1 MQNHNG
7 TESPAWHALSPQ
19 QVLQALDSTPHG
31 LSQKE
36 AEQRRRRYGPNR
48 LPSPPR
54 PAGWR
59 RFLAQFDNLL
69 IYILL
74 AAAVITATL
83 GYWVDTAAILGVVFI
98 NAVIGFIQEGKA
110 EDALDAI
117 RRLLTPKAVVR
128 RDGRLV
134 EITAEEVVPGDIVL
148 LAAGD
153 RVAADLRL
161 LETHELAIDESLL
174 TGESVPQEKRPAANA
189 PDTPLAERHA
199 MAYSGTLVTRGSGIG
214 VAVATGPA
222 SEIGR
227 IGALLEQVQTLRTPL
242 QDKLDRFARGITA
255 ATLLLAAL
263 AFTLGLLRGYG
274 WMEMFLASVGLA
286 VALIPEGLP
295 AILTITLTVGV
306 RRMARRQAIIRRLPA
321 VETLGAVTVI
331 CSDKTGTLTKNEM
344 TLTRIALPT
353 GQVEVEGAGYDP
365 HGDFLLEGETI
376 DPLHH
381 PALELLLRAGAL
393 CNDAELHLDAT
404 GPHIAGDPL
413 EAALLVAAVKAGM
426 ELDRLQEQW
435 PRLDTLPFDTAR
447 RYMATLHHDHQGHV
461 EIFLKGAPE
470 RVMDLCSHQWSE
482 HGPRPLERAWWEA
495 RAHELASQ
503 GLRLLAIAHRP
514 LPPGHTTLQENDL
527 DSMVLLG
534 LIGVIDPPRP
544 EAIRAV
550 ETARRAGIQVKMI
563 TGDHAITAQAIG
575 RQLGIGDGR
584 RTLTGAE
591 LADLP
596 GAALRQAVREV
607 DIFARTT
614 PEQKLQL
621 VEALQA
627 NGEVTAM
634 TGDGVNDAPALR
646 RADIGIAMGAKGSE
660 VAKEAAEMVLAD
672 DNFATIVHA
681 VEEGR
686 TLYDNIKKALLFIL
700 PTNGGQ
706 AGVILAAVALGT
718 ALPVSAAQI
727 LWINMITTVTLAL
740 ALAFEP
746 AEGDVMHRPPRS
758 PKAPLLNGY
767 LLWRI
772 LFVAALMVAGTFFTF
787 HWGLDQGMSLE
798 QARTLAVNTIVV
810 FEAYYLFNSRYFQR
824 SALRLDR
831 LLRNRIALL
840 ALGTLVLIQ
849 TAYTYAPPLQHLFQ
863 SAPLTVE
870 QWALIFALGAILFL
884 VVELEK
890 ALALKLGFRA

>member
-1 MQNHNG
+1 MQNHND
-7 TESPAWHALSPQ
+7 TEPPAWHALPPET
-19 QVLQALDSTPHG
+19 VVQALNSTPHG
-31 LSQKE
+31 LTQEE
-36 AEQRRRRYGPNR
+36 AKRRRHRYGPNR

-54 PAGWR
+54 PPAWR

-74 AAAVITATL
+74 SAAVITAAL
-83 GYWVDTAAILGVVFI
+83 GYWVDTGAILGVVVI

-153 RVAADLRL
+153 RVPADLRL
-161 LETHELAIDESLL
+161 LEAHELAIDESLL
-174 TGESVPQEKRPAANA
+174 TGESVPQAKRPTPNA

-199 MAYSGTLVTRGSGIG
+199 MAYSGTLVTRGNGIG
-214 VAVATGPA
+214 IAVATGPA

-227 IGALLEQVQTLRTPL
+227 IGALLEQVETLRTPL

-263 AFTLGLLRGYG
+263 AFALGLLRGYG

-344 TLTRIALPT
+344 TLTRIVLPAAL
-353 GQVEVEGAGYDP
+353 VEVEGAGYDP
-365 HGDFLLEGETI
+365 HGDFLLAGEAI
-376 DPLHH
+376 DPLRH
-381 PALELLLRAGAL
+381 PALERLLRAGAL
-393 CNDAELHLDAT
+393 CNDAELHLDAA
-404 GPHIAGDPL
+404 GPHITGDPL

-426 ELDRLQEQW
+426 ALDRLQEEW

-470 RVMDLCSHQWSE
+470 RVLDLCSHQWDE
-482 HGPRPLERAWWEA
+482 HGPRPLDRAWWEE

-514 LPPGHTTLQENDL
+514 LPTEHSTLQENDL
-527 DSMVLLG
+527 ESMVLLG

-550 ETARRAGIQVKMI
+550 DTARRAGIQVKMI
-563 TGDHAITAQAIG
+563 TGDHAVTAQAIG

-584 RTLTGAE
+584 RILTGAE

-596 GAALRQAVREV
+596 EAALHHAVREV

-672 DNFATIVHA
+672 DNFATIIHA

-706 AGVILAAVALGT
+706 AGVILAAVAIGS

-746 AEGDVMHRPPRS
+746 AEGDVMHRPPRP

-772 LFVAALMVAGTFFTF
+772 LFVAALMVAGAFFTF
-787 HWGLDQGMSLE
+787 HWGLGQGLPLE

-810 FEAYYLFNSRYFQR
+810 FEAFYLFNSRFFQQ
-824 SALRLDR
+824 SALKLDR
-831 LLRNRIALL
+831 LLSNRVALL
-840 ALGTLVLIQ
+840 SLATLVFIQ

-863 SAPLTVE
+863 SAPLTAA
-870 QWALIFALGAILFL
+870 QWGLIFALGALLFL